1 MAKKDNAAATAPEVE
16 EQPQTV
22 TAERKPMTLAAK
34 ILAAK
39 AKIGKIS
46 KDGSAIVEKASGKTI
61 QYATLPQVLGA
72 VVPVLA
78 ELGLDYVVAPV
89 WSETA
94 VQLMAQNMRVFSIHF
109 VDVESREPSE
119 PIVYP
124 FRMANNYEAIKG
136 DGSTITYATRY
147 LLGLALGLQT
157 EEDPDSNFPERK
169 GGNNQ
174 QQPQQRNQQPQQR
187 NQQPQQPTAPTDAER
202 RAINAYIEGVD
213 FAKAAEE
220 VKKLQTKYPKHDFG
234 KMIEIATTLKK
245 AFSEFCELVSAGL
258 WEKAEEK
265 LAAVKMENPKSKF
278 AVWDK
283 KLADAKSATT
293 ADDAPAPF

>member
-1 MAKKDNAAATAPEVE
+1 MAKKDTTAAETQTAA
-16 EQPQTV
+16 QT
-22 TAERKPMTLAAK
+22 TASAPKPMTLAAK

-46 KDGSAIVEKASGKTI
+46 KDGSAVVEKASGKTI

-94 VQLMAQNMRVFSIHF
+94 VQLMAQNMRMFSIHF
-109 VDVESREPSE
+109 VDVESGEQSE

-124 FRMANNYEAIKG
+124 FRMATNYEAIKG

-157 EEDPDSNFPERK
+157 EEDPDNRFPERK
-169 GGNNQ
+169 GGNQPRNQQQ
-174 QQPQQRNQQPQQR
+174 QQPQQ
-187 NQQPQQPTAPTDAER
+187 TAPTDAER

-220 VKKLQTKYPKHDFG
+220 VKKLQTKYPAYDFS
-234 KMIEIATTLKK
+234 KMIEVASTLKK
-245 AFSEFCELVSAGL
+245 TFTEFGELVSAGL
-258 WEKAEEK
+258 WEKAEET
-265 LAAVKMENPKSKF
+265 LTAVKMANPKSKF
-278 AVWDK
+278 AVWEK
-283 KLADAKSATT
+283 KLADAKTASAT
-293 ADDAPAPF
+293 ADANAPAPF